1 MSAKML
7 KINELRNRIEE
18 LHSHVVELKDEN
30 KLLKKMQQRQEK
42 ALVKFEHEESDLPQ
56 LIQRHNNETRNLKE
70 QLRRTRDKYERT
82 DRYLRDAEDELDK
95 VKSKLRKYKT
105 LAEDKRLPEREE
117 LNKKMKKL
125 DIEAEEKDLKIQ
137 VRNTSNSTDT
147 IHYQVFPRPL

>member
-1 MSAKML
+1 ML

-18 LHSHVVELKDEN
+18 LNSHVVQLRDEN
-30 KLLKKMQQRQEK
+30 KLLKKMQHRQEK

-70 QLRRTRDKYERT
+70 ILRKTRDKYERT

-105 LAEDKRLPEREE
+105 LAEDKHLPEREE
-117 LNKKMKKL
+117 LNKKLHKL
-125 DIEAEEKDLKIQ
+125 DLFTEEKDIKIQ
-137 VRNTSNSTDT
+137 VKK
-147 IHYQVFPRPL
+147 YYYMP